1 MLFLETPEEI
11 DRPSL
16 VLKVDPPEESLEDT
30 EDTTED
36 SMNSNSAMQS
46 DCGIYVYKYSKL
58 LRRFIYYSEIHRAI
72 TKINIY
78 IL

>member
-1 MLFLETPEEI
+1 MLFLETTEEI

-46 DCGIYVYKYSKL
+46 DCGIYVYK
-58 LRRFIYYSEIHRAI
+58 
-72 TKINIY
+72 
-78 IL
+78 